1 MKFNKV
7 TFIAVTGIIVGI
19 GFIAYLKPN
28 GSLVRLNW
36 SADTAAKDTQLSSS
50 EQNMSSH
57 VSNNS
62 PTAIVEQGQEVS
74 DTSDADFQ
82 FIFTPSAPVL
92 WSLEVPQRQ
101 IEIKRRN
108 NINASIIDIE
118 RDLLD
123 NLTLGEQLNLYIP
136 QSKRRLT
143 ITLKSI
149 KLGRYSE
156 SRIASVDGANGAYS
170 AYFTLGKSSLYG
182 SIETPE
188 GVFHVEKRYT
198 DEAVIYAASEI
209 RKGLDYSVSDAIG
222 VSLPENILH

>member
-19 GFIAYLKPN
+19 GFIAYLKPD

-36 SADTAAKDTQLSSS
+36 SADTAAQDTQLSSS